1 MKLSSYICLSVF
13 ASLATLSSE
22 EVNLNEDPRDLLE
35 HTDAYIKDKQAKL
48 MSRTSKL
55 DIFGLPQN
63 LKEAEAKRAV
73 VKRAV
78 VKRKVGPPLDK
89 ILSALTFTLTDPI
102 DNRVVFE
109 GGATLRAGELLEV
122 NVSGQIVKL
131 RLDDVSSRGSHFT
144 NVETGERGIR
154 SSKKLARGISFA
166 NGRTNAPKEIQKI
179 GGSPRTHSIN
189 IGPITN
195 PDETSSSN
203 QRRPSALG
211 RRRENNIR

>member
-1 MKLSSYICLSVF
+1 MKFFSYICLSVF

-22 EVNLNEDPRDLLE
+22 EVNLNGDPRDLLG

-48 MSRTSKL
+48 IARTSKL

-63 LKEAEAKRAV
+63 LKEAETKRAV
-73 VKRAV
+73 VKRKV

-89 ILSALTFTLTDPI
+89 ILNALTFTLTDSI
-102 DNRVVFE
+102 NNRVVLE
-109 GGATLRAGELLEV
+109 GGSTLRAGELLEV
-122 NVSGQIVKL
+122 NVSGQTVKL

-144 NVETGERGIR
+144 NVDTGERGIS
-154 SSKKLARGISFA
+154 SSKRLARGISIA
-166 NGRTNAPKEIQKI
+166 NGKTNSPKEIQKI

-189 IGPITN
+189 LSPIAIPN
-195 PDETSSSN
+195 ETPSSN

-211 RRRENNIR
+211 RRGENNIR